1 MIPGLERSAGEG
13 LGYPLQCSWVSFLA
27 QLVKNPPAMWE
38 TRVQSRVG
46 KIPWRR
52 GTLPTPVF
60 WPGEVHGLYSPWDRK
75 ESDRTERLSLHITLS
90 GLCSCLGLRQAIPSP
105 GPMAL
110 ILSCLILSVVL
121 VVVLNIQ
128 GLLMLTQRGQKS
140 HILNVL
146 VISDC
151 LTALTSFYLL
161 GKPKGRSRAF
171 TV

>member
-1 MIPGLERSAGEG
+1 M
-13 LGYPLQCSWVSFLA
+13 A
-27 QLVKNPPAMWE
+27 QLIKNPPAIWE

-151 LTALTSFYLL
+151 PDSFNLLLSPGETKGQILSVHSIESGKDKHSLKGYL
-161 GKPKGRSRAF
+161 
-171 TV
+171 

>member
-1 MIPGLERSAGEG
+1 M
-13 LGYPLQCSWVSFLA
+13 A
-27 QLVKNPPAMWE
+27 QLIKNPPAMWE

-151 LTALTSFYLL
+151 PDSFNLLLSPGETKGQIQSVHSIESGKDKHSLKGYL
-161 GKPKGRSRAF
+161 
-171 TV
+171 

>member
-1 MIPGLERSAGEG
+1 M
-13 LGYPLQCSWVSFLA
+13 A

-75 ESDRTERLSLHITLS
+75 ESDRTERLSLHITSS
-90 GLCSCLGLRQAIPSP
+90 GLYSCLGLRQAIPSP

-151 LTALTSFYLL
+151 PDSFNLLLSPGETKGQIQSVHSIESGKDKHSLKGYL
-161 GKPKGRSRAF
+161 
-171 TV
+171 

>member
-1 MIPGLERSAGEG
+1 M
-13 LGYPLQCSWVSFLA
+13 A
-27 QLVKNPPAMWE
+27 QLIKNPPAIWE
-38 TRVQSRVG
+38 TRVQSRVW

-75 ESDRTERLSLHITLS
+75 ESDRTERLSLHITSS
-90 GLCSCLGLRQAIPSP
+90 GLYSCLGLRQAIPSP

-151 LTALTSFYLL
+151 PDSFNLLLSPGETKGQIQSIHSIESGKDKHSLKGYL
-161 GKPKGRSRAF
+161 
-171 TV
+171 